1 MSEGK
6 RFLSAMVFIEKE
18 NKKMLGR
25 NIEIIAG
32 IRVTCFQGEKTLK
45 TCTRDLK
52 IIYLDHMVLRSFSL
66 KTLFVGL
73 KNLEGVEGRKRIKTS

>member
-6 RFLSAMVFIEKE
+6 KFLSAMVFIEKE
-18 NKKMLGR
+18 NKQMLGR

-32 IRVTCFQGEKTLK
+32 IRVTYLQGEKILK

-52 IIYLDHMVLRSFSL
+52 IISLDHMVLRSCSL
-66 KTLFVGL
+66 KALFVGL
-73 KNLEGVEGRKRIKTS
+73 KNLEGVEGWKRIKTS

>member
-1 MSEGK
+1 
-6 RFLSAMVFIEKE
+6 MVFIEKE
-18 NKKMLGR
+18 NKQMLGR

-32 IRVTCFQGEKTLK
+32 IASELPVFKVKKTLK

-52 IIYLDHMVLRSFSL
+52 IISLDHMVLRSCSL

-73 KNLEGVEGRKRIKTS
+73 KNLEDVEGWKSIKTS

>member
-6 RFLSAMVFIEKE
+6 KFLSAMVFIEKE
-18 NKKMLGR
+18 NKQMLGR

-32 IRVTCFQGEKTLK
+32 IRVTCFQGENTLK

-52 IIYLDHMVLRSFSL
+52 IISLDHMVLRSCSL
-66 KTLFVGL
+66 KTLFFGF
-73 KNLEGVEGRKRIKTS
+73 KNLERVEGSKRIKTS